1 MDVFSRNVLCP
12 LMVSTMWPCLQARGW
27 MEHRTWKVVDSCNER
42 HSFTLV
48 ETGIPTGNSRDI
60 FNTTCDAL
68 SSWSLDPMLSGAVW
82 FKINLEKLV
91 CTLVSWPMFQVTVA
105 LPSGYSEKFSIA
117 QSSTV
122 GDLRRLALFMY
133 LFMLFLKIFLMYLY
147 ILAQVHKAFLCCS
160 FLFSSQQTDNSASH
174 MFTVAFLWLFS
185 FDVSNDFHFSCPG
198 GQVGSLLCF
207 ISLFYFIHRAIPER
221 RAMNHRDKFK

>member
-91 CTLVSWPMFQVTVA
+91 CTLVSWPMFSSHGSLAKRLQWEVFDCAVLHSRGLEA
-105 LPSGYSEKFSIA
+105 
-117 QSSTV
+117 SSTIHV
-122 GDLRRLALFMY
+122 LVHVVFEDLPYVL
-133 LFMLFLKIFLMYLY
+133 
-147 ILAQVHKAFLCCS
+147 VHFG
-160 FLFSSQQTDNSASH
+160 SST
-174 MFTVAFLWLFS
+174 
-185 FDVSNDFHFSCPG
+185 
-198 GQVGSLLCF
+198 
-207 ISLFYFIHRAIPER
+207 
-221 RAMNHRDKFK
+221 